1 MIPRNWL
8 LSIMLTVLAG
18 AANGGDLALPTYRAE
33 YKTEVSGMDV
43 TLVRTLTEKNGQY
56 QLNQSGQK
64 TFLVKLSEDADFSV
78 ENGRVVGDHFVYQLS
93 GISNRRRE
101 VIFDKNAGVI
111 RSLRKKKWTEHPWA
125 DDVLDRLSLQEQWR
139 LILLNADTPPELV
152 ALSVVDGERIKLK
165 EFELVETVLIDT
177 PVGPL
182 NTVHYRERRDDP
194 EKRRSDTWLA
204 VDHTFL
210 MVRTEHVE
218 DGSQTVIELVSG
230 AVEGKGITGLGPAE
244 AQ

>member
-1 MIPRNWL
+1 MTPHVWL
-8 LSIMLTVLAG
+8 LVIALASF
-18 AANGGDLALPTYRAE
+18 ANTAKGSELALPTYVAE
-33 YKTEVSGMDV
+33 YQSEVSGMNV
-43 TLVRTLTEKNGQY
+43 TLTRTLTEENGQY
-56 QLNQSGQK
+56 RLNQSGQK
-64 TFLVKLSEDADFSV
+64 TFLVKISEDAEFSV
-78 ENGRVVGDHFVYQLS
+78 ENDRVVGDQFVYQLS
-93 GISNRRRE
+93 GITKRRRE

-125 DDVLDRLSLQEQWR
+125 EDVLDRLSLQEQWR

-152 ALSVVDGERIKLK
+152 PLSVVDGERIKPK

-177 PVGPL
+177 PVGRL

-204 VDHTFL
+204 LDHTFL

-218 DGSQTVIELVSG
+218 DGSKTVIELVSG
-230 AVEGKGITGLGPAE
+230 AVEGRPISGPTE
-244 AQ
+244 TQ

>member
-1 MIPRNWL
+1 MTPHVWL
-8 LSIMLTVLAG
+8 LLIALASF
-18 AANGGDLALPTYRAE
+18 ANTTKGSELALPTYVAE
-33 YKTEVSGMDV
+33 YQSEVSGMDV
-43 TLVRTLTEKNGQY
+43 TLTRTLTEENGQY
-56 QLNQSGQK
+56 RLNQSGQK
-64 TFLVKLSEDADFSV
+64 TFLVKISEDAKFSV
-78 ENGRVVGDHFVYQLS
+78 ENDRVVGDHFVYQLS
-93 GISNRRRE
+93 GITKRRRE

-125 DDVLDRLSLQEQWR
+125 EDVLDRLSLQEQWR

-152 ALSVVDGERIKLK
+152 PLSVVDGERIKPK

-177 PVGPL
+177 PVGRL

-218 DGSQTVIELVSG
+218 DGSKTVIELVSG
-230 AVEGKGITGLGPAE
+230 AVEGKPISGPTE
-244 AQ
+244 TQ

>member
-1 MIPRNWL
+1 MTPHVWL
-8 LSIMLTVLAG
+8 LLIALASF
-18 AANGGDLALPTYRAE
+18 ANTTKGSELALPTYVAE
-33 YKTEVSGMDV
+33 YQSEVSGMDV
-43 TLVRTLTEKNGQY
+43 TLTRTLTEENGQY
-56 QLNQSGQK
+56 RLNQSGQK
-64 TFLVKLSEDADFSV
+64 TFLVKISEDAKFSV
-78 ENGRVVGDHFVYQLS
+78 ENDRVVGDHFVYQLS
-93 GISNRRRE
+93 GITKRRRE

-125 DDVLDRLSLQEQWR
+125 EDVLDRLSLQEQWR

-152 ALSVVDGERIKLK
+152 PLSVVDGERIKPK

-177 PVGPL
+177 PVGRL

-218 DGSQTVIELVSG
+218 DGSKTVIELVSG
-230 AVEGKGITGLGPAE
+230 AVEGRPISGPTE
-244 AQ
+244 TQ

>member
-1 MIPRNWL
+1 MTPHVWL
-8 LSIMLTVLAG
+8 LLIALASF
-18 AANGGDLALPTYRAE
+18 ANTTKGSELALPTYVAE
-33 YKTEVSGMDV
+33 YQSEVSGMDV
-43 TLVRTLTEKNGQY
+43 TLTRTLTEENGQY
-56 QLNQSGQK
+56 RLNQSGQK
-64 TFLVKLSEDADFSV
+64 TFLVKISEDAEFSV
-78 ENGRVVGDHFVYQLS
+78 ENDRVVGDHFVYQLS
-93 GISNRRRE
+93 GITKRRRE

-125 DDVLDRLSLQEQWR
+125 EDVLDRLSLQEQWR

-152 ALSVVDGERIKLK
+152 PLSVVDGERIKPK
-165 EFELVETVLIDT
+165 EFELVETVPIDT
-177 PVGPL
+177 PVGRL

-218 DGSQTVIELVSG
+218 DGSKTVIELVSG
-230 AVEGKGITGLGPAE
+230 AVEGKPISGPTE
-244 AQ
+244 TQ

>member
-1 MIPRNWL
+1 MTPHVWL
-8 LSIMLTVLAG
+8 LVIALASF
-18 AANGGDLALPTYRAE
+18 ANSAKGGELALPTYVAE
-33 YKTEVSGMDV
+33 YQSEVSGMNV
-43 TLVRTLTEKNGQY
+43 TLTRTLTEENGQY
-56 QLNQSGQK
+56 RLNQSGQK
-64 TFLVKLSEDADFSV
+64 TFLVKISEDAEFSV
-78 ENGRVVGDHFVYQLS
+78 ENDRVVGDHFVYQLS
-93 GISNRRRE
+93 GITKRRRE

-125 DDVLDRLSLQEQWR
+125 EDVLDRLSLQEQWR

-152 ALSVVDGERIKLK
+152 PLSVVDGERIKPK

-177 PVGPL
+177 PVGRL

-218 DGSQTVIELVSG
+218 DGSTTVIELVSG
-230 AVEGKGITGLGPAE
+230 AVEGRPISGPTE
-244 AQ
+244 TQ

>member
-18 AANGGDLALPTYRAE
+18 AANSSDLALPTYRAE

-43 TLVRTLTEKNGQY
+43 TLIRTLTEKNGQY